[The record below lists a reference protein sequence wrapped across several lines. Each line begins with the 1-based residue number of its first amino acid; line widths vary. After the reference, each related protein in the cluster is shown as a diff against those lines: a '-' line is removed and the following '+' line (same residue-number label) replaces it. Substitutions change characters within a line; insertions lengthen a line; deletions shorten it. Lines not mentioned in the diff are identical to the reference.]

1 LNSVSVS
8 NSRSATPKKFAAA
21 AVGALSSGRK
31 RKGGT
36 DVGEVLLDVRSQNAV
51 TIWPTVRALLPT
63 QLQNL
68 GNFNFNLI
76 YLNKIYFYFEMQRQ
90 KGGE

>member
-1 LNSVSVS
+1 V
-8 NSRSATPKKFAAA
+8 SATLEAPLLRSLLLLLSERCRRAENAKAAPT
-21 AVGALSSGRK
+21 LEK
-31 RKGGT
+31 
-36 DVGEVLLDVRSQNAV
+36 VLLDVRSQNAV
-51 TIWPTVRALLPT
+51 TIWPTIRALLPA

-76 YLNKIYFYFEMQRQ
+76 YLNKIYFHFEMQRQ